1 MILVEQEARADPGG
15 APARAR
21 LARGRPGGAV
31 LTRGP
36 LSPSYPP
43 LRTSQQ
49 HALARGRSG
58 PGRRRAVRAPVG
70 DASALVA
77 MWNALPGRWA
87 SRQSLV
93 SPSGLVPQCHRW
105 RRSSRCLCS
114 LRSSCA
120 PSAEGLHHA
129 RSPITTVPHR
139 PASSGRRVA
148 SALIACG
155 EIELALLCAAAH
167 GTLPASGKARCARC
181 ARRDGLGA
189 PLGSPAPSRRAR
201 PTRRVRAD
209 RRQ

>member
-1 MILVEQEARADPGG
+1 MILAGQEARADPGG
-15 APARAR
+15 TPARAR
-21 LARGRPGGAV
+21 LARRGLGRSALVTSAYLPV
-31 LTRGP
+31 YL
-36 LSPSYPP
+36 P

-70 DASALVA
+70 DAPAPSRCGTRS
-77 MWNALPGRWA
+77 PDGGRPA
-87 SRQSLV
+87 SRS
-93 SPSGLVPQCHRW
+93 SPPSGLVPQCHRW